1 MYRVIKIG
9 DKEIPMLG
17 VATVDIYYKQIFR
30 EDLLRIL
37 SDEESHDNSD
47 RIYAI
52 QKVGFVMAKRAELA
66 DREKMMALNENDYI
80 DWLDGFSRGDIIAA
94 APEILALYMGEKA
107 TESVE
112 KNGVAG

>member
-1 MYRVIKIG
+1 MYRAIKIG

-47 RIYAI
+47 RIHAI
-52 QKVGFVMAKRAELA
+52 QRVGFVMAKRAELA

-80 DWLDGFSRGDIIAA
+80 DWLDGFSQGDIIAA
-94 APEILALYMGEKA
+94 VPEILSLYMGEKV